1 MTPQVSVRRARVSV
15 SLLFLLYG
23 TILGTWTARIPAV
36 KHRLALTD
44 GQLSLALLA
53 FAAGAIAGMQASGRL
68 VDRYGSTNVMIPAVL
83 ADGVLL
89 VGPSLAPDLPVLAV
103 SLFAFGTVHGTLN
116 VAMNVNAVEV
126 QRIRDRPMI
135 SSCHAVYSVGGFA
148 GAGIGGLFASAA
160 LGPTPTFLTVTAL
173 VAVLSVWSAR
183 WALPRGAAR
192 SLADGAGSGQL
203 SPVDRAVE
211 PAGGVLEPAAA
222 AGAAGCAEPAANGP
236 APDEPVPARPGSS
249 PPVSAP
255 AFSGAPVSAVPGSVE
270 PGAVPASGPPG
281 GAAAMRG
288 VLFLGLLVFCCL
300 VGEGAA
306 ADWGSVYLRDSLGS
320 SPGFAAWAY
329 AAFSVAMMAGR
340 LAGDRLAAL
349 LGPVLL
355 VRVSGALAAAGLAA
369 GLAVDRPVAGVVGFG
384 LLGAGLSCIAPQV
397 FSSAGNRNPTRAG
410 QAIARVA
417 GLGFLGF
424 VVGPVV
430 IGGTAQLIGL
440 PRALGIP
447 AVLALA
453 VAAAAPALRPRPVT

>member
-1 MTPQVSVRRARVSV
+1 
-15 SLLFLLYG
+15 LLFLLYG

-68 VDRYGSTNVMIPAVL
+68 VDRYGSTKVMIPAVL

-103 SLFAFGTVHGTLN
+103 SLFVFGTVHGTLN

-183 WALPRGAAR
+183 WALPHGAAR
-192 SLADGAGSGQL
+192 SPADGAGSDTP
-203 SPVDRAVE
+203 SPVDRGVE
-211 PAGGVLEPAAA
+211 PAGGVLEPGAAGLTEATASGPLPHEPATLVPPTPAAA
-222 AGAAGCAEPAANGP
+222 AAASGPAAPLSVTPAPAASGAAEL
-236 APDEPVPARPGSS
+236 
-249 PPVSAP
+249 
-255 AFSGAPVSAVPGSVE
+255 
-270 PGAVPASGPPG
+270 GAVPAATPPASAPPASAPPG
-281 GAAAMRG
+281 GAEAMRG

-306 ADWGSVYLRDSLGS
+306 ADWGSVYLRDSLHS

-340 LAGDRLAAL
+340 LVGDRLAAR
-349 LGPVLL
+349 LGPVAL

-453 VAAAAPALRPRPVT
+453 VAAAAPALRPRPTG

>member
-1 MTPQVSVRRARVSV
+1 LVTLRVSVLRRARIAV

-53 FAAGAIAGMQASGRL
+53 FAAGAIIGMQASGRL
-68 VDRYGSTNVMIPAVL
+68 VDRYGSTAVMIPAVL

-89 VGPSLAPDLPVLAV
+89 VGPALAPGLPALAAA
-103 SLFAFGTVHGTLN
+103 LLAFGVVHGILN

-126 QRIRDRPMI
+126 QRVRQRPMI
-135 SSCHAVYSVGGFA
+135 SSCHAVYSIGGFA

-160 LGPTPTFLTVTAL
+160 LGATPTFLTVTVL
-173 VAVLSVWSAR
+173 VAATSIWAAR
-183 WALPRGAAR
+183 WALPR
-192 SLADGAGSGQL
+192 D
-203 SPVDRAVE
+203 
-211 PAGGVLEPAAA
+211 AAA
-222 AGAAGCAEPAANGP
+222 DPAPADPAPADPAPADSVTAEPVTAEPEAADPVNAGRATADPKTAAG
-236 APDEPVPARPGSS
+236 R
-249 PPVSAP
+249 
-255 AFSGAPVSAVPGSVE
+255 
-270 PGAVPASGPPG
+270 
-281 GAAAMRG
+281 AMRG

-306 ADWGSVYLRDSLGS
+306 ADWGSVYLRDSLGT
-320 SPGFAAWAY
+320 GAGLAASAY
-329 AAFSVAMMAGR
+329 AAFSIAMMAGR
-340 LAGDRLAAL
+340 LVGDRLAAR
-349 LGPVLL
+349 LGPVVL
-355 VRVSGALAAAGLAA
+355 VQACGVLASV
-369 GLAVDRPVAGVVGFG
+369 GLAVGLAVNRPLAGVAGFG

-397 FSSAGNRNPTRAG
+397 FSTAGNRNPTHAG

-430 IGGTAQLIGL
+430 IGGTAQVVGL
-440 PRALGIP
+440 PVALGIP

-453 VAAAAPALRPRPVT
+453 VAAAAPALRPRPS